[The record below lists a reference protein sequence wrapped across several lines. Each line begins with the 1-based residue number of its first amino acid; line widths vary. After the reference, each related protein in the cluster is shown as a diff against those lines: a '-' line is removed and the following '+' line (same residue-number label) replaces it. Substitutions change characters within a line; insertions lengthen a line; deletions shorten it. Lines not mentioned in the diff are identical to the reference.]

1 MTERLDKAMLSR
13 GIVKTRSQARM
24 LIDQG
29 DVRVNG
35 RQVLKPGFAT
45 KQEDQIEIADRTLYV
60 GRGAYK
66 LEKAIEVFGLDF
78 TGLVVADIGASTG
91 GFTEV
96 SLKNGAS
103 KVYAIDV
110 GHDQLAQILKDDE
123 RVINLEGVNAKYPI
137 EIDEE
142 VDAVVM
148 DLSFISLRSV
158 LKNAFNLLR
167 TQGAAVVLIK
177 PQFEAGPERVGK
189 NGIVKES
196 IGKTVLNET
205 LDWIRKENIVIE
217 NVIDSPITGKTGN
230 REYLALL
237 RKA

>member
-13 GIVKTRSQARM
+13 DLVRTRSQARM
-24 LIDQG
+24 LIEQG
-29 DVRVNG
+29 DVLVNG
-35 RQVLKPGFAT
+35 KQATKPGLVV
-45 KQEDQIEIADRTLYV
+45 KEEDQVEISGRNLYV

-66 LEKAIEVFGLDF
+66 LEKALEEFELDF
-78 TGLVVADIGASTG
+78 TNYVVADVGASTG

-110 GHDQLAQILKDDE
+110 GHGQLADILKNDE

-137 EIDEE
+137 DIKEK

-158 LKNAFNLLR
+158 LKNALNLLR
-167 TQGAAVVLIK
+167 PQGIAVVLIK

-196 IGKTVLNET
+196 VAKSVLNET
-205 LDWIRKENIVIE
+205 LDWIRKENILIE
-217 NVIDSPITGKTGN
+217 NVINSPITGKTGN
-230 REYLALL
+230 KEFLALL
-237 RKA
+237 RIT